1 MAKDK
6 RPAMQF
12 YIGDWKKDPNVRACS
27 IGARGLW
34 VEMILAMFE
43 CEPRGYMLVGSKQAT
58 VQQIAVMAGC
68 SLEETQTLLKE
79 LEEARVFSRTE
90 DGTIYSRRMVRDEQ
104 LRAKR
109 QECGKLG
116 GNPRLVNHVVNQEV
130 NHPLKVDL
138 KHSVEDEDEESLS
151 QKAQEPQ
158 SRFMDFFYA
167 YPANKRNGMNR
178 AMIVWTEKG
187 LDAKFDAVMAALQAA
202 KQDDKWAKQYAPR
215 IDLWLDGEPWQP
227 ATKPLDAIREARD
240 ADARLVRQLSADAI
254 ERFVAAVKAKHAK
267 YANWPKSQFVNAPPP
282 EFVAMVKEGHH
293 AA

>member
-68 SLEETQTLLKE
+68 SLEETQVLLKE
-79 LEEARVFSRTE
+79 LEDARVFSRTE

-104 LRAKR
+104 LRAMR
-109 QECGKLG
+109 QQCGKMG
-116 GNPRLVNHVVNQEV
+116 GNPVLVNHVVNQMV
-130 NHPLKVDL
+130 NHPLKVEL

-151 QKAQEPQ
+151 QKAREPQ

-167 YPANKRNGMNR
+167 YPANKRNGMAK
-178 AMIVWTEKG
+178 AMRVWTEKN
-187 LDAKFDAVMAALQAA
+187 LDAKFDAVMAALDAA
-202 KQDDKWAKQYAPR
+202 KRDEKWAKQFAPR
-215 IDLWLDGEPWQP
+215 VDLWLEGEPWTP
-227 ATKPLDAIREARD
+227 ATRPLDSIRDTREAD
-240 ADARLVRQLSADAI
+240 ALMVRQMPSDAI
-254 ERFVAAVKAKHAK
+254 QRIVEAFKAKHAK
-267 YANWPKSQFVNAPPP
+267 YAHWPKAQLVNTPPP

>member
-68 SLEETQTLLKE
+68 SLEETQALLKE

-130 NHPLKVDL
+130 NHVVNQEVNHPLKVDL
-138 KHSVEDEDEESLS
+138 KHSVEDEDEDAVPSLS
-151 QKAQEPQ
+151 SGSNPLA
-158 SRFMDFFYA
+158 DFERWFNA
-167 YPANKRNGMNR
+167 YPKHRRDDYNGCLREWANNHCDTCPSEVI
-178 AMIVWTEKG
+178 AG
-187 LDAKFDAVMAALQAA
+187 LDAWKASEEWRVEAGKFVPAARKFLTTR
-202 KQDDKWAKQYAPR
+202 KWESRPNAPEAIQCDPKAR
-215 IDLWLDGEPWQP
+215 RRNESDGEY
-227 ATKPLDAIREARD
+227 AM
-240 ADARLVRQLSADAI
+240 RLLQ
-254 ERFVAAVKAKHAK
+254 EGVA
-267 YANWPKSQFVNAPPP
+267 
-282 EFVAMVKEGHH
+282 
-293 AA
+293 